1 MPILVNVLRA
11 VVGDRTTGPVFRQ
24 RRFSNGFL
32 PPLAG
37 KDIGVLHRELAARAN
52 RLESKADRC
61 ITRAERLRIARTV
74 WRDLGGFRSDVI
86 RNEFIDLTGR
96 IGLAHVTAPKTLRH
110 TFATILQ
117 DANVD
122 PLIRNELMGHVPA
135 ISPAP
140 GAGLGMTAV
149 YTHTRPETKRRQ
161 LENALADRAVID
173 GEVKNGQT
181 LGHIHLQPGGH
192 PHTDQLVHGSGTG
205 LHGAN
210 LWRPAMSVIHVLVP
224 VAALLATAGVAGR
237 PDGLLNHGSHHPF
250 ILNYRQKHGIFK

>member
-1 MPILVNVLRA
+1 
-11 VVGDRTTGPVFRQ
+11 
-24 RRFSNGFL
+24 
-32 PPLAG
+32 
-37 KDIGVLHRELAARAN
+37 VLHRELAARAN

-74 WRDLGGFRSDVI
+74 WRDLGGFRTDVI

-110 TFATILQ
+110 TSATILQ

-161 LENALADRAVID
+161 LENALADRAVIQHATRWLQARCPPPTSD
-173 GEVKNGQT
+173 AAPTNPPEATPDRSGGAMGIIGRGADRPTST
-181 LGHIHLQPGGH
+181 LSSPPPPSL
-192 PHTDQLVHGSGTG
+192 TG
-205 LHGAN
+205 YL
-210 LWRPAMSVIHVLVP
+210 
-224 VAALLATAGVAGR
+224 
-237 PDGLLNHGSHHPF
+237 
-250 ILNYRQKHGIFK
+250 